1 MCLFSDICCHVV
13 LLHYTIKTRNSD
25 TRFGQAKWMHSL
37 DCRSAVRLV
46 TVVWN
51 ILWTFCVSLRTAAG
65 SSDTWGYTWRRH
77 SSDCAHKGSKGHWT
91 FKIFQALLLHGDVRS
106 NMADASFIC
115 FVLWTTGTTWSY
127 DRLVSFLLLH
137 FFLLRHPFFLLS
149 SCFLILPTSFEF
161 LSWYCFFDSGVTFF
175 FLLCPGTPH
184 TCMDITV
191 HTNSLSLCLSTT
203 SAVKRGTALHFL
215 NFETL

>member
-77 SSDCAHKGSKGHWT
+77 SADCAHKGSKGHWT

-137 FFLLRHPFFLLS
+137 FFFTKTSIFPSFVLFSYFAHEFWIS
-149 SCFLILPTSFEF
+149 FLIL
-161 LSWYCFFDSGVTFF
+161 
-175 FLLCPGTPH
+175 LLRFRGDILFPAVFRHTPH
-184 TCMDITV
+184 LHGYHSPYKQLVPVPKHHVRSKTWHSVT
-191 HTNSLSLCLSTT
+191 LS
-203 SAVKRGTALHFL
+203 
-215 NFETL
+215 